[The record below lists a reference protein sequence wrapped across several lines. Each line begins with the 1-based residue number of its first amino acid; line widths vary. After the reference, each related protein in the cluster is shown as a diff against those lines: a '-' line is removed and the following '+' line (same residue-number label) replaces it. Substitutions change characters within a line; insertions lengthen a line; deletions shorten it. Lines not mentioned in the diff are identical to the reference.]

1 MAKYIIFQ
9 FQSETCGSG
18 VSKSHEERK
27 VEKMIRKTG
36 RDIYKLRKTRV
47 ARGEMDV
54 HSFK

>member
-1 MAKYIIFQ
+1 MSKYCLQ
-9 FQSETCGSG
+9 FQSESFGA
-18 VSKSHEERK
+18 VSKSHEEKR